1 MILRRTAG
9 ASSSLRTKRRN
20 DVLSALLFA
29 TPNLVG
35 FLVFT
40 SLPVLFSL
48 GMAFTNWDLRVTV
61 PLEFTG
67 VENFSQLLGTRISD
81 DGMRRASDPEFWQYL
96 FNTGYL
102 MLGIPIGIAGSL
114 FLAVV
119 LSGAVRARTTFRTIF
134 FLPTVTSGVALFI
147 LWKALL
153 NPEFGPINDLLRAV
167 TAFLG
172 LASFEPP
179 AWLADLRNVFGLYGP
194 FGLGGAKDA
203 IILMGIWAGIG
214 GTNMILYLAGL
225 SNIPPVLY
233 EAAAIDGAGPWQRFR
248 HVTWPQL
255 APTTFFI
262 VVMSVIGGLQGG
274 FEQAR
279 VMTNGGP
286 SGTTTTLG
294 FYVYILFFEQFRL
307 GYACAVGWI
316 LFTLIFALT
325 ALNWRFG
332 SRAINE

>member
-1 MILRRTAG
+1 MIFRRNGRTA
-9 ASSSLRTKRRN
+9 SLRNKRRN

-35 FLVFT
+35 FLLFT

-61 PLEFTG
+61 PLEFSG
-67 VENFSQLLGTRISD
+67 LENFSQLVGTEIGE
-81 DGMRRASDPEFWQYL
+81 DGVRRVSDPEFWQYL

-147 LWKALL
+147 LWKALF
-153 NPEFGPINDLLRAV
+153 NPEFGPINDALRAV
-167 TAFLG
+167 TGFLG
-172 LASFEPP
+172 FRSFEPP
-179 AWLADLRNVFGLYGP
+179 AWLADLRNVFGAYGP
-194 FGLGGAKDA
+194 FGWGGAKDA
-203 IILMGIWAGIG
+203 IIVMGVWVGIG

-233 EAAAIDGAGPWQRFR
+233 EAAAIDGAGAWQRFWN
-248 HVTWPQL
+248 VTWPQL

-294 FYVYILFFEQFRL
+294 YYVYILFFEQFRL
-307 GYACAVGWI
+307 GFACAVAWI
-316 LFTLIFALT
+316 MFALIFALT
-325 ALNWRFG
+325 ALNWKFG
-332 SRAINE
+332 SRTINE